1 MDAVNAHREES
12 RSDWVWA
19 GSGRLLKKAVT
30 VKLGLKR
37 GRFLASKK
45 KKKKMRVSKS
55 GWAYAV
61 VRFSTTKI
69 YSSCKR

>member
-1 MDAVNAHREES
+1 MQETRAVNAHREES

-45 KKKKMRVSKS
+45 KKKKNESV
-55 GWAYAV
+55 
-61 VRFSTTKI
+61 
-69 YSSCKR
+69 

>member
-1 MDAVNAHREES
+1 MQRTRAVNARREES
-12 RSDWVWA
+12 RSDWAWA

-45 KKKKMRVSKS
+45 KNESV
-55 GWAYAV
+55 
-61 VRFSTTKI
+61 
-69 YSSCKR
+69 